1 MIGSFIIPVGD
12 LMHELQENRR
22 SETEALE
29 KVVEEIKKMV
39 NSEFLVNSYHAQLQI
54 EKEAEEAKREEELEK
69 VRVNK

>member
-1 MIGSFIIPVGD
+1 MIGSFIIPIGD

-39 NSEFLVNSYHAQLQI
+39 NSEFLVNSYHA
-54 EKEAEEAKREEELEK
+54 
-69 VRVNK
+69 